1 MKITYKSNGLAFESN
16 PSLLVMAMVVGAILT
31 VAIMVLAP
39 DIITFLSNRS
49 FSFLESA
56 KADSLVYAIPVG
68 NGPMGIDYDSDNG
81 NMYVANFYSNTVSVI
96 DGNSNNV
103 IATIPFASNTSP
115 VDIAFDSANGN
126 LYVTNYST
134 GTVSVIN
141 GNTNRVTGVISG
153 FRQGVFA
160 IAFNS
165 ANGNLYVTNYSTGT
179 VSVINGNTNRVIST
193 IFVGGNPTAIAV
205 NYANGDVYVADGIN
219 AVRVINPITNRLVGT
234 VSVGYGPSGIAFDSD
249 NGNMYV
255 ANFYSNTVSVID
267 GNSNNVIRTIP
278 MLLDSAN
285 PSGIVYNP
293 TDKHLY
299 VINYFSLGNTG
310 SGGGGTVSV
319 INDYTNNVIANIAV
333 GNSPQDGAFN
343 SANGQVYVTNL
354 LSNTVSVISSSS
366 AINPIQSIHD
376 LIQTIQSMGTISQG
390 VQIRL
395 ISILNTAV
403 SILSTNN
410 PGRYIAACNQ
420 LDVFN
425 NRVYDGVQ
433 TGLIDQSSGIQFV
446 QSSQAI
452 QQVLGC

>member
-1 MKITYKSNGLAFESN
+1 
-16 PSLLVMAMVVGAILT
+16 MAMVVGAILT

-115 VDIAFDSANGN
+115 VDIAFD
-126 LYVTNYST
+126 
-134 GTVSVIN
+134 
-141 GNTNRVTGVISG
+141 
-153 FRQGVFA
+153 
-160 IAFNS
+160 S

-366 AINPIQSIHD
+366 GINPIQSIHD

-425 NRVYDGVQ
+425 NQVYDGVQ

>member
-1 MKITYKSNGLAFESN
+1 LIITCKSNGLGFKLN
-16 PSLLVMAMVVGAILT
+16 PSLLVMVMVVGSLATIT
-31 VAIMVLAP
+31 MALAP
-39 DIITFLSNRS
+39 GIITFLYSRS
-49 FSFLESA
+49 FSLLGSA
-56 KADSLVYAIPVG
+56 KADSMVDAIRVG

-96 DGNSNNV
+96 DGNTNNV

-115 VDIAFDSANGN
+115 IDIAFDSANGN

-141 GNTNRVTGVISG
+141 GNTNRVTGIISG
-153 FRQGVFA
+153 FSQGVFA

-165 ANGNLYVTNYSTGT
+165 ANGNLYVANYSTGT

-205 NYANGDVYVADGIN
+205 NYANEDIYVADGIN
-219 AVRVINPITNRLVGT
+219 AVRVINPITNRLVRT

-267 GNSNNVIRTIP
+267 GNTNNVIRTIP

-299 VINYFSLGNTG
+299 VINSLGNRG

-354 LSNTVSVISSSS
+354 LSHTVSVIPSSSR
-366 AINPIQSIHD
+366 INPVQSIQD

-390 VQIRL
+390 VEIRL
-395 ISILNTAV
+395 ISILNTAI

-410 PGRYIAACNQ
+410 PGRYIATCNQ

-425 NRVYDGVQ
+425 NQVYDGVQ
-433 TGLIDQSSGIQFV
+433 TGLIDQSSGIQLV

>member
-1 MKITYKSNGLAFESN
+1 M
-16 PSLLVMAMVVGAILT
+16 VMVVGSLATI
-31 VAIMVLAP
+31 AIMALAP
-39 DIITFLSNRS
+39 GIITFLYSRS
-49 FSFLESA
+49 FSLLGSA
-56 KADSLVYAIPVG
+56 KADSMVDTTRVG
-68 NGPMGIDYDSDNG
+68 NGPMGIDYDSNNG

-96 DGNSNNV
+96 DGNTNNV

-115 VDIAFDSANGN
+115 IDIAFDS
-126 LYVTNYST
+126 S
-134 GTVSVIN
+134 
-141 GNTNRVTGVISG
+141 
-153 FRQGVFA
+153 
-160 IAFNS
+160 
-165 ANGNLYVTNYSTGT
+165 NGNLYVTNYSTGT

-219 AVRVINPITNRLVGT
+219 AVRVINPITNRLVHT

-267 GNSNNVIRTIP
+267 GNTNNVIRTIP

-299 VINYFSLGNTG
+299 VINYYSLGNRG

-366 AINPIQSIHD
+366 GINPVQSIQD

-390 VQIRL
+390 VEIRL
-395 ISILNTAV
+395 ISILNTAI

-410 PGRYIAACNQ
+410 PGRYIATCNQ

-425 NRVYDGVQ
+425 NQVYDGVQ
-433 TGLIDQSSGIQFV
+433 SGLIDQSSGIQLV

>member
-1 MKITYKSNGLAFESN
+1 LIITCKSNGLGFKWN
-16 PSLLVMAMVVGAILT
+16 PSLLVMVMVVCSLATI
-31 VAIMVLAP
+31 AIMALP
-39 DIITFLSNRS
+39 PGIITFLYSRS
-49 FSFLESA
+49 FSLLGSA
-56 KADSLVYAIPVG
+56 KADSMVDAIRVG

-96 DGNSNNV
+96 DSNTNNV

-115 VDIAFDSANGN
+115 IDIAFDSSNGN
-126 LYVTNYST
+126 LYVTNY
-134 GTVSVIN
+134 N
-141 GNTNRVTGVISG
+141 
-153 FRQGVFA
+153 
-160 IAFNS
+160 
-165 ANGNLYVTNYSTGT
+165 TGT

-205 NYANGDVYVADGIN
+205 NYANGDVYVADGVN
-219 AVRVINPITNRLVGT
+219 AVRVINPITNRLVHT

-267 GNSNNVIRTIP
+267 GNTNNVIRTIP

-299 VINYFSLGNTG
+299 VINYYSLGNRG
-310 SGGGGTVSV
+310 SGGGGTVSI
-319 INDYTNNVIANIAV
+319 INDYTNNIIANIAV

-343 SANGQVYVTNL
+343 SANGQVYFTNL

-366 AINPIQSIHD
+366 RINPVQSIQD
-376 LIQTIQSMGTISQG
+376 LIQTIQSMGTISQD

-395 ISILNTAV
+395 ISILNTAI

-425 NRVYDGVQ
+425 NQVYDGVQ
-433 TGLIDQSSGIQFV
+433 TGLIDQSSGIQLV

-452 QQVLGC
+452 QQVRGC